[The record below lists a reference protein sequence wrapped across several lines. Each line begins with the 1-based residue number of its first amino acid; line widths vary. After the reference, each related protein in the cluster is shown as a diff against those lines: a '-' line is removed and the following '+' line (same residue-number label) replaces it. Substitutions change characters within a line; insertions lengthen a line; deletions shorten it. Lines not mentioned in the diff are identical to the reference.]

1 MSKHRERERGRGNSL
16 NDILRDI
23 DINQIISLM
32 SALGMNR
39 NNNNNNNNRT
49 SNTATNNNKDKDF
62 QEFAKLL
69 ANPRFL
75 DIVNNLSRKVK
86 NKEMD
91 EKTKQE
97 EIKKAFNQI
106 NVLIKKDRN

>member
-1 MSKHRERERGRGNSL
+1 MSKHRERGRGNSL

-39 NNNNNNNNRT
+39 NNNNNNNNNRT
-49 SNTATNNNKDKDF
+49 SNTATNNNKDKDV

-69 ANPRFL
+69 ANPKFL

-97 EIKKAFNQI
+97 EIKKAFNQV